1 MYIVYFVT
9 FVDADCVEL
18 LACVVSCMKKNS
30 LKTLCL
36 WGMEGVPQC
45 CEVFDSLRSNEIE
58 EFEFDLYSTSL
69 PVSVMMIEYYL
80 LHFTLPIH
88 HSGPYTPNTIS
99 PHSYITLVCVSEMSS
114 KCM

>member
-18 LACVVSCMKKNS
+18 LACVASCMKKSS

-45 CEVFDSLRSNEIE
+45 CEVFDCLRSSEIE
-58 EFEFDLYSTSL
+58 EFGFELKYNTSL
-69 PVSVMMIEYYL
+69 PVSVMMIYRIL
-80 LHFTLPIH
+80 SSPLH
-88 HSGPYTPNTIS
+88 S
-99 PHSYITLVCVSEMSS
+99 PHSPLCPIHT
-114 KCM
+114 